1 MLSTLRSR
9 INIVEKLMSENR
21 WDEIEFDKIPSRA
34 GFIYRNAF
42 ARRDIIKEKYK
53 AFAND
58 ENTKVNASVLYPYE
72 CVNEV
77 LKKMGPEYDYSVN
90 HYYTTLNLTDR
101 KMINKYWD
109 NLEDYMNGAEFNG
122 IAVVDTSGSMYETPL
137 AVAISLGLYCAEK
150 NKGPYA
156 KKFITFSNRPELIR
170 VNGIDFSDKVINMTE
185 ANWGYNTNIEKV
197 FKLLL
202 DTAVSANCSQEEIP
216 ENLIIISD
224 MEFDSAISYYPHK
237 NNYITL
243 LEGIEKEWNDAGY
256 KMPKLVFWNVDARQN
271 NIPMREQD
279 GISFV
284 SGFSPVLYEQI
295 MKGITA
301 KDLMYDKL
309 NSERYACIE

>member
-1 MLSTLRSR
+1 
-9 INIVEKLMSENR
+9 
-21 WDEIEFDKIPSRA
+21 
-34 GFIYRNAF
+34 
-42 ARRDIIKEKYK
+42 
-53 AFAND
+53 
-58 ENTKVNASVLYPYE
+58 
-72 CVNEV
+72 
-77 LKKMGPEYDYSVN
+77 
-90 HYYTTLNLTDR
+90 
-101 KMINKYWD
+101 
-109 NLEDYMNGAEFNG
+109 
-122 IAVVDTSGSMYETPL
+122 
-137 AVAISLGLYCAEK
+137 
-150 NKGPYA
+150 
-156 KKFITFSNRPELIR
+156 
-170 VNGIDFSDKVINMTE
+170 
-185 ANWGYNTNIEKV
+185 
-197 FKLLL
+197 
-202 DTAVSANCSQEEIP
+202 
-216 ENLIIISD
+216 